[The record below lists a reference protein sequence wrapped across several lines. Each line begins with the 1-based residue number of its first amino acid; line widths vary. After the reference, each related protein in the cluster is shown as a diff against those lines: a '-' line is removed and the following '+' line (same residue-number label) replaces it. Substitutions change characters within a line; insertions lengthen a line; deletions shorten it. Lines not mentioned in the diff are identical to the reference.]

1 MQYVTCDK
9 QCVWFAVCVQ
19 VVRMVCKA
27 AGMQFTDTE
36 LHTSIYSATA
46 YRGTL
51 LNTSRWQHTNDW
63 LRPQQPLLIP
73 ATFSLIFK
81 RALLEQQWGS
91 GREPGLWSGV
101 DGHGPLPRLA
111 RHPCPPA
118 STPVHHR
125 RVTLD
130 NVAALPSTGLD
141 IVAIWLMTAL
151 MRRIFCRWPL
161 WPLLV
166 SGNWSKGCEDI
177 CQTISHYWRLTYVWW
192 CWQTPKAKIPSS
204 STWPENLNR
213 TWIWSQIFSGTM
225 FVFSRNVAGCVMTK
239 QCWATWM
246 AA

>member
-1 MQYVTCDK
+1 MQ
-9 QCVWFAVCVQ
+9 
-19 VVRMVCKA
+19 
-27 AGMQFTDTE
+27 
-36 LHTSIYSATA
+36 
-46 YRGTL
+46 
-51 LNTSRWQHTNDW
+51 
-63 LRPQQPLLIP
+63 
-73 ATFSLIFK
+73 
-81 RALLEQQWGS
+81 QQWGS

-125 RVTLD
+125 GVTLD
-130 NVAALPSTGLD
+130 NVAALPSMGLD
-141 IVAIWLMTAL
+141 IVAIWLMIAL

-177 CQTISHYWRLTYVWW
+177 CQTISHGWQLTYVWR
-192 CWQTPKAKIPSS
+192 CWQTPIMAEMPSS

-225 FVFSRNVAGCVMTK
+225 FVFSRNVVGCVMTK